1 MSVYSDTAR
10 KLTAEEEELQG
21 RVDKFLSA
29 PGYVEHDASMSSD
42 SLDILRKYG
51 ATRSDLA
58 KELKAEQDLRFQQ
71 SARKELAL
79 QADRQANDEKIALE
93 YIKEDGII
101 EIYAAQFEEANN
113 RQATDNEL
121 KHLMYK
127 DNPALLRNPKAVKA
141 IDDYLENTLNAPEQ
155 KLEAINQQ
163 IRKLEADNKYAAAF
177 LASAPND
184 QLNAIRSI
192 TTDENVAKLAE
203 HEYKKRNLD
212 YFNGPGKDIRDGWW
226 KGKSSAGTG
235 ASPRGRNVGNEP
247 DQNPFDAAPES
258 PGEKYPLSP
267 RSARQLKLQYRTS
280 QTPITVQDPQLLMA
294 NIQSSAGLMFVMPND
309 VGTEL
314 REETAKALNITVEEV
329 NEAIGLLGNVDAFNV
344 ITDPEYIDDEYV
356 MSPSAPPEMETT
368 APYGSDEWV
377 SQRKRG
383 WSRSLRKAREVL
395 QMGAAITERRYEKQ
409 LAEWEKDQ
417 WIKEAK
423 YLPDNFKETDNSI
436 RSMVEQ
442 VFEEGGKSDWTDM
455 IGVLGHDKLKKASD
469 FIIGQV
475 ADIYEKSGIPVDE
488 NTGMVKM
495 STSDTPSGGGFGGFE
510 GLWLQDLP
518 DIMKGSQ
525 YVEDDARLNDEQLK
539 SKLGTGEG
547 ANDSRRTM
555 HKEAIMGWYTEKL
568 EALGVKVR
576 REEDK
581 KEALKARVLGGT
593 SGSSG
598 KEDTTEEEPTDQGPS
613 D

>member
-42 SLDILRKYG
+42 SLNILRKYG

-141 IDDYLENTLNAPEQ
+141 IDDYLKHTLNAPEQ

-184 QLNAIRSI
+184 QLNAIRAI

-203 HEYKKRNLD
+203 HESKKRNLD

-280 QTPITVQDPQLLMA
+280 KTPITVQDPQLLMA

-314 REETAKALNITVEEV
+314 RKETAEALNITVEEV
-329 NEAIGLLGNVDAFNV
+329 NEAIGLLGNVDGFKV
-344 ITDPEYIDDEYV
+344 ITDPENSDASLELPGIVEDFE
-356 MSPSAPPEMETT
+356 SIT
-368 APYGSDEWV
+368 ATYGSDEWLR
-377 SQRKRG
+377 QRKTGVERA
-383 WSRSLRKAREVL
+383 LRKAREVL

-423 YLPDNFKETDNSI
+423 YLPDD
-436 RSMVEQ
+436 
-442 VFEEGGKSDWTDM
+442 FEEMDNQIRLQVTELFDAAGKNDWGDMVGDNANGLQLLSDYVIAQTA
-455 IGVLGHDKLKKASD
+455 K
-469 FIIGQV
+469 
-475 ADIYEKSGIPVDE
+475 IYEKSGIPVDP
-488 NTGMVKM
+488 NTGLVKM

-518 DIMKGSQ
+518 HIMKQSK
-525 YVEDDARLNDEQLK
+525 YYTDAIWKNDEIK
-539 SKLGTGEG
+539 SALGAGEG
-547 ANDSRRTM
+547 ANVSRRAM
-555 HKEAIMGWYTEKL
+555 HKEAIMGWYAEKL

-576 REEDK
+576 REEEK

-598 KEDTTEEEPTDQGPS
+598 KEDTTEKEPTEQKPS